1 MAEMADRKIVEEMW
15 TQARNAPLT
24 LARISP
30 FGLMDKDL
38 YRRRVGDVILELTL
52 DNDERNNTWAY
63 ELAILDA
70 EGGQL
75 DIDVVNY
82 WLQAFFGR
90 DAHFAARRNFL
101 FTGEARFVF
110 PYAR

>member
-1 MAEMADRKIVEEMW
+1 MAEATDQLIVEEMW
-15 TQARNAPLT
+15 TRARNEPLT
-24 LARISP
+24 VARLSP
-30 FGLMDKDL
+30 FGLIDRER

-52 DNDERNNTWAY
+52 DHDDRNHTWAY

-70 EGGQL
+70 QGGTL
-75 DIDVVNY
+75 DVEVVNY

>member
-1 MAEMADRKIVEEMW
+1 MPEVADRRIVEEMW
-15 TQARNAPLT
+15 TIARNEPLT

-30 FGLMDKDL
+30 FGILDRDR

-52 DNDERNNTWAY
+52 DSDDRTGSWMY
-63 ELAILDA
+63 ELAVLDKD
-70 EGGQL
+70 GGTL
-75 DIDVVNY
+75 DVDVVNY

-101 FTGEARFVF
+101 FTGEARYIF
-110 PYAR
+110 PHSR